1 MSVSGLK
8 KLIVGSGGVE
18 QASED
23 VNPMTRLGYG
33 VVVVC
38 VLGFFVWTGFARL
51 DSAVVS
57 TGSVTHESRRKVV
70 QHFEGG
76 IVQDI
81 LVREGQNVGE
91 GQVLFRLDDTQSRAN
106 LEVVLNALD
115 SLLAQEAR
123 LIAERDEAE
132 FIAFPAELLARKSS
146 AIVQNVMQDQSAQF
160 RERRSS
166 ITGQIGILEGRV
178 QQYQSEVNG
187 LKLELI
193 SAEKQFAFI
202 EDELVGVRDLAD
214 KGLVP
219 KSRWLAL
226 EREAARLQG
235 VVGRNE
241 AESSKALNSMS
252 EMRLQIQ
259 QTKQKVRE
267 EVSAALQDT
276 RQKMN
281 DARERKRVA
290 EDVLRRVDI
299 LAPRAGRVQNV
310 KLATKGAV
318 IRSGDVVA
326 EVVPVAD
333 DLIVEAMVSPA
344 DIDKINEGAL
354 AEVRFTNFISRLT
367 PVILGKVSTISR
379 DRMIDEATRQP
390 YFLAQILI
398 GDTNIPEKLKESLS
412 AGMQVDIIIPVGE
425 RTVLQFLVQ
434 PLGDAFAKTFRER

>member
-1 MSVSGLK
+1 
-8 KLIVGSGGVE
+8 
-18 QASED
+18 
-23 VNPMTRLGYG
+23 
-33 VVVVC
+33 
-38 VLGFFVWTGFARL
+38 
-51 DSAVVS
+51 VVS
-57 TGSVTHESRRKVV
+57 TGSVTYESRRKVV

-76 IVQDI
+76 IVQDV
-81 LVREGQNVGE
+81 LVKEGQNVVE
-91 GQVLFRLDDTQSRAN
+91 GQVLFRLEDTQPRAN
-106 LEVVLNALD
+106 LELVLNSLD
-115 SLLAQEAR
+115 SLLSQEAR
-123 LIAERDEAE
+123 LIAERDEADA
-132 FIAFPAELLARKSS
+132 IVFPDEVLARKSS
-146 AIVQNVMQDQSAQF
+146 QVVQKVMQDQIAQF

-178 QQYQSEVNG
+178 QQYQSEING
-187 LKLELI
+187 LKLELL
-193 SAEKQFAFI
+193 SAEKQLAFI

-235 VVGRNE
+235 IVGRNE
-241 AESSKALNSMS
+241 AESSKAQNSMS

-259 QTKQKVRE
+259 QTKQKLRE
-267 EVSAALQDT
+267 EVSALLQDA

-299 LAPRAGRVQNV
+299 LSPQAGRLQNV
-310 KLATKGAV
+310 KLSTKGAV

-333 DLIVEAMVSPA
+333 EMIVEAQVSPT
-344 DIDKINEGAL
+344 DVDKLQEGSE
-354 AEVRFTNFISRLT
+354 AEVRFVNFNSRTT

-379 DRMIDEATRQP
+379 DRLIDEGTRQP
-390 YFLAQILI
+390 YFLAQIAI
-398 GDTNIPEKLKESLS
+398 RDTNIPERLKETLS
-412 AGMQVDIIIPVGE
+412 AGMQVEIIIPTGE
-425 RTVLQFLVQ
+425 RTVLQYLVQ

>member
-1 MSVSGLK
+1 
-8 KLIVGSGGVE
+8 
-18 QASED
+18 
-23 VNPMTRLGYG
+23 
-33 VVVVC
+33 
-38 VLGFFVWTGFARL
+38 
-51 DSAVVS
+51 
-57 TGSVTHESRRKVV
+57 V

-299 LAPRAGRVQNV
+299 LAPRTGRVQNV
-310 KLATKGAV
+310 KLTTKGAV

>member
-8 KLIVGSGGVE
+8 KLIGGSNGVE

-23 VNPMTRLGYG
+23 VDLMTRLGYG
-33 VVVVC
+33 VIVVC
-38 VLGFFVWTGFARL
+38 VFGFFVWTGFARL

-57 TGSVTHESRRKVV
+57 TGSVTYESRRKVV

-76 IVQDI
+76 IVQEI
-81 LVREGQNVGE
+81 LAKEGQNVEE
-91 GQVLFRLDDTQSRAN
+91 GQVLFRLEDTQSRAN
-106 LEVVLNALD
+106 LELVQNAID

-123 LIAERDEAE
+123 LVAERDEAE
-132 FIAFPAELLARKSS
+132 AIAFPAELQARNASPV
-146 AIVQNVMQDQSAQF
+146 VQNVMKDQIAQF

-178 QQYQSEVNG
+178 QQYQSEING
-187 LKLELI
+187 LKLELL
-193 SAEKQFAFI
+193 SAEKQLAFI
-202 EDELVGVRDLAD
+202 EEELVGVRDLAE

-235 VVGRNE
+235 ILGRNE
-241 AESSKALNSMS
+241 AESAKAQNSMS

-259 QTKQKVRE
+259 QTKQKLRE
-267 EVSAALQDT
+267 EVSATLQDT

-299 LAPRAGRVQNV
+299 VSPRSGRVQNV

-318 IRSGDVVA
+318 IRSGDAVA
-326 EVVPVAD
+326 EVVPLAD
-333 DLIVEAMVSPA
+333 ELIVEAMVSPT
-344 DIDKINEGAL
+344 DVDKIHEGVQ
-354 AEVRFTNFISRLT
+354 AEVRFTNFVSRLT
-367 PVILGKVSTISR
+367 PVILGKVNTISR
-379 DRMIDEATRQP
+379 DRLIDEATRQP
-390 YFLAQILI
+390 YFLAQISI
-398 GDTNIPEKLKESLS
+398 RDTNIPDKLKESLS
-412 AGMQVDIIIPVGE
+412 AGMLVEVIIPVGE

-434 PLGDAFAKTFRER
+434 PLGDAFAKTFREK

>member
-1 MSVSGLK
+1 M
-8 KLIVGSGGVE
+8 
-18 QASED
+18 
-23 VNPMTRLGYG
+23 
-33 VVVVC
+33 
-38 VLGFFVWTGFARL
+38 
-51 DSAVVS
+51 
-57 TGSVTHESRRKVV
+57 
-70 QHFEGG
+70 
-76 IVQDI
+76 
-81 LVREGQNVGE
+81 
-91 GQVLFRLDDTQSRAN
+91 
-106 LEVVLNALD
+106 
-115 SLLAQEAR
+115 
-123 LIAERDEAE
+123 
-132 FIAFPAELLARKSS
+132 
-146 AIVQNVMQDQSAQF
+146 QNVMQDQSAQF

>member
-1 MSVSGLK
+1 
-8 KLIVGSGGVE
+8 
-18 QASED
+18 
-23 VNPMTRLGYG
+23 
-33 VVVVC
+33 
-38 VLGFFVWTGFARL
+38 
-51 DSAVVS
+51 VVS

-299 LAPRAGRVQNV
+299 LAPRTGRVQNV
-310 KLATKGAV
+310 KLTTKGAV

>member
-8 KLIVGSGGVE
+8 KINYGPEGVGKATDDIKIVSL
-18 QASED
+18 
-23 VNPMTRLGYG
+23 LGYG
-33 VVVVC
+33 VIIFFVF
-38 VLGFFVWTGFARL
+38 GFFIWTGFARL

-81 LVREGQNVGE
+81 LVREGQNVEE
-91 GQVLFRLDDTQSRAN
+91 GQVLFRLEATQSRAN
-106 LEVVLNALD
+106 LEVVLNGLD
-115 SLLAQEAR
+115 SLIAQEAR
-123 LIAERDEAE
+123 LVAERDEAVS
-132 FIAFPAELLARKSS
+132 IAFPAELLARGSS
-146 AIVQNVMQDQSAQF
+146 TVVINIIQDQIAQF
-160 RERRSS
+160 GERRSS
-166 ITGQIGILEGRV
+166 IAGQIGILEGRV
-178 QQYQSEVNG
+178 QQYQSEING
-187 LKLELI
+187 LKLELL

-235 VVGRNE
+235 IVGRNE
-241 AESSKALNSMS
+241 AETSKALNSIS

-259 QTKQKVRE
+259 QTKQKARE

-290 EDVLRRVDI
+290 EDVLKRIDI
-299 LAPRAGRVQNV
+299 VAPRTGRVQNV
-310 KLATKGAV
+310 KISTKGAV
-318 IRSGDVVA
+318 VRSGDIVA

-344 DIDKINEGAL
+344 DVDKINEGAQ
-354 AEVRFTNFISRLT
+354 AEVRFLNFASRLT

-379 DRMIDEATRQP
+379 DRLIDDATRQP

-398 GDTNIPEKLKESLS
+398 GDTNIPDKLKETLS
-412 AGMQVDIIIPVGE
+412 AGMQVEIIIPVGE
-425 RTVLQFLVQ
+425 RTVLQFLLQ
-434 PLGDAFAKTFRER
+434 PLGDALAKSFRER